1 MDVIQNLLIVGLSLS
16 QATLILSLE
25 FPKIKIE
32 KNYSGFLFMT
42 TGTIG
47 ITQYFVSC
55 LEFSQIAS
63 TYNVQC
69 RRHCHYKA

>member
-32 KNYSGFLFMT
+32 KNYSGFLFLT
-42 TGTIG
+42 TGTM
-47 ITQYFVSC
+47 
-55 LEFSQIAS
+55 
-63 TYNVQC
+63 
-69 RRHCHYKA
+69 HYPIFCVLP